1 MLLGVSR
8 RWLLRFKLL
17 TFLVPREPF
26 VPLRSQTL
34 V

>member
-17 TFLVPREPF
+17 TFLVPWEPF